1 MVIINA
7 PDVFTV
13 LVWITIVLGEFIRS
27 IYRKF
32 DFSSCRTLKFI
43 NAVTMLSN
51 LCFLEPSPRAIFR
64 HQRTIFLKIYIDSCI

>member
-1 MVIINA
+1 MVIITA

-32 DFSSCRTLKFI
+32 DFSSCR
-43 NAVTMLSN
+43 A
-51 LCFLEPSPRAIFR
+51 P
-64 HQRTIFLKIYIDSCI
+64 